1 MVCSKRRK
9 PNTRW
14 THSLRASW
22 CVFVIAAFCFFLI
35 LLVRS
40 FVCFFFFCRMRVTMH
55 YSIDSFLPLL
65 CLSSSLLWFSLFQL
79 RVCVHNSLAICT
91 HHNNHFICGAFFSRV
106 CLFYARKTITF
117 TRCAHRFGS
126 VQCIYTIVCAHC
138 APCSLD
144 VCLLYRVLVLCLCS
158 ITQNHRTVKS
168 KTNPHS
174 LYDAMVH
181 TNNATWRAVALKF
194 TLVDVQFFFGWFCR
208 FRFSPF
214 ILPVHYRWFLERVRV
229 YMLFIYSVDANAI

>member
-126 VQCIYTIVCAHC
+126 VHCIRLYVHTVHHVLSMCVYFIVC
-138 APCSLD
+138 
-144 VCLLYRVLVLCLCS
+144 LCC
-158 ITQNHRTVKS
+158 V
-168 KTNPHS
+168 
-174 LYDAMVH
+174 Y
-181 TNNATWRAVALKF
+181 VA
-194 TLVDVQFFFGWFCR
+194 
-208 FRFSPF
+208 SPK
-214 ILPVHYRWFLERVRV
+214 IIEQ
-229 YMLFIYSVDANAI
+229 